1 MKRILGKLLGR
12 EDITL
17 QKGWVIV
24 RDNKVIE
31 HYESFGDGVKDK
43 RGHLMS
49 KEFWDTYYVNKPQ
62 Y

>member
-24 RDNKVIE
+24 RDNKIIE

-49 KEFWDTYYVNKPQ
+49 KHWYGEYKGINEG
-62 Y
+62 